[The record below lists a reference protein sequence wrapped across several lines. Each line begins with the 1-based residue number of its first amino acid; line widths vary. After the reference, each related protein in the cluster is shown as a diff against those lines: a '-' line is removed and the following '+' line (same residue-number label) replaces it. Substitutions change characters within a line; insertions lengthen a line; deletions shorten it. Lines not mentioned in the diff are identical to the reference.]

1 MQLPGQKTCG
11 TGILVINSDEIN
23 TNAYF
28 NLVYLN
34 FWQVSVPLILHRH
47 YIIDIYIIPYIYIYT
62 CIYIY
67 IYRYIDICIYVY
79 MYICI
84 HTYIHTYIQNSYPSS
99 TAFVQLLYFLYS
111 FCITASVQ
119 LSLQSVGLEIRLG
132 LKTYIF
138 LTVEFTLYFKKSI
151 C

>member
-67 IYRYIDICIYVY
+67 IDKCVD
-79 MYICI
+79 
-84 HTYIHTYIQNSYPSS
+84 N
-99 TAFVQLLYFLYS
+99 YS
-111 FCITASVQ
+111 I
-119 LSLQSVGLEIRLG
+119 EYKIMR
-132 LKTYIF
+132 
-138 LTVEFTLYFKKSI
+138 VE